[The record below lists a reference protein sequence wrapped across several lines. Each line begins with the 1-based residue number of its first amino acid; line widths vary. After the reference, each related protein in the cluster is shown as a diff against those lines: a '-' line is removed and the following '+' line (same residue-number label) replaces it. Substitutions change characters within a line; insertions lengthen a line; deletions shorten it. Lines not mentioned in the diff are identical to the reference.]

1 MPIKEVEKIWFNG
14 RLVDWKDA
22 KIHVLT
28 HGLHYGTG
36 VFEGIRAYETINS
49 TAIFR
54 LTDHLKRLY
63 RSAKIYFMEIPFT
76 LDELR
81 EACKAVVRENGLKTA
96 YVRPIVFRG
105 YGEMG
110 LYPLNS
116 PVDVVVAAWSWGT
129 YLGDEGIRNGIRVK
143 TSSFRRIDVNTI
155 PAGVKA
161 TGQYVNS
168 VLAKV
173 EAKMAGYDEAVML
186 DSRGMVSE
194 GSGEN
199 IFMVRN
205 SVVYTPSTSSGIL
218 EGITRDTVFHIVEDM
233 GLKVVERDL
242 TRVDFYYADEAF
254 MSGTAAEV
262 VPVVEMDNYKIGD
275 GKPGP
280 ITRRIQD
287 EFYRI
292 VRGESGK
299 YSHWLEPVG

>member
-1 MPIKEVEKIWFNG
+1 MPIQEVSKIWFNG
-14 RLVDWKDA
+14 KLVNWHDA

-36 VFEGIRAYETINS
+36 VFEGIRAYETKRG
-49 TAIFR
+49 TAVFR
-54 LTDHLKRLY
+54 LTDHLKRFY
-63 RSAKIYFMEIPFT
+63 RSAKIYFMEIPYS

-81 EACKAVVRENGLKTA
+81 NACKAVVRENGLKSA
-96 YVRPIVFRG
+96 YIRPIAFRG

-161 TGQYVNS
+161 TGQYINS
-168 VLAKV
+168 VLAKI
-173 EAKMAGYDEAVML
+173 EAKITGYDEAVML

-199 IFMVRN
+199 IFMVRDG
-205 SVVYTPSTSSGIL
+205 VICTPSTASGIL
-218 EGITRDTVFHIVEDM
+218 EGITRDSVFHIAGDIGV
-233 GLKVVERDL
+233 KVVERDL
-242 TRVDFYYADEAF
+242 TRIDFYYADEAF
-254 MSGTAAEV
+254 MTGTAAEV

-280 ITRRIQD
+280 ITRRIQE
-287 EFYRI
+287 EFYKI
-292 VRGESGK
+292 VKGESEK
-299 YSHWLEPVG
+299 YLQWLEFV

>member
-1 MPIKEVEKIWFNG
+1 MPIQEVSKIWFNG
-14 RLVDWKDA
+14 KLVDWSDA
-22 KIHVLT
+22 KIHILT

-36 VFEGIRAYETINS
+36 VFEGIRAYETKRG
-49 TAIFR
+49 TAVFR
-54 LTDHLKRLY
+54 LTDHLKRFY
-63 RSAKIYFMEIPFT
+63 RSAKIYFMEIPYS
-76 LDELR
+76 LEELR
-81 EACKAVVRENGLKTA
+81 EACKAVVRENGLKSA
-96 YVRPIVFRG
+96 YIRPIAFRG

-116 PVDVVVAAWSWGT
+116 PVDVAVAAWSWGT

-161 TGQYVNS
+161 TGQYINS

-199 IFMVRN
+199 IFMVRD
-205 SVVYTPSTSSGIL
+205 SVIYTPSTASGIL
-218 EGITRDTVFHIVEDM
+218 EGITRDTVFKIAQDM
-233 GLKVVERDL
+233 SIRVVERDL
-242 TRVDFYYADEAF
+242 TRIDFYYADEAF
-254 MSGTAAEV
+254 MTGTAAEV

-280 ITRRIQD
+280 ITRRIQE
-287 EFYRI
+287 EFYKI
-292 VRGESGK
+292 VRGESEK
-299 YSHWLEPVG
+299 YLHWLEPV

>member
-1 MPIKEVEKIWFNG
+1 MPIREVEKIWFNG
-14 RLVDWKDA
+14 ILVDWKDA

-36 VFEGIRAYETINS
+36 VFEGIRAYETRNG
-49 TAIFR
+49 TAVFR

-76 LDELR
+76 LDVLR
-81 EACKAVVRENGLKTA
+81 EACKAVVRENGLRSA
-96 YVRPIVFRG
+96 YIRPIAFRG

-161 TGQYVNS
+161 TGQYINS

-199 IFMVRN
+199 IFMIRN

-218 EGITRDTVFHIVEDM
+218 EGVTRDTVFHIVEDI
-233 GLKVVERDL
+233 GLRVVERDL

-254 MSGTAAEV
+254 MTGTAAEV
-262 VPVVEMDNYKIGD
+262 VPVVEMDNYRIGE
-275 GKPGP
+275 GRPGP
-280 ITRRIQD
+280 ITMRIQE

-292 VRGESGK
+292 VRGESEK
-299 YSHWLEPVG
+299 YSYWLEPV

>member
-1 MPIKEVEKIWFNG
+1 VPIKEVEKIWFNG
-14 RLVDWKDA
+14 RLVDWEDA
-22 KIHVLT
+22 RIHVLT

-36 VFEGIRAYETINS
+36 VFEGIRAYETRNGA
-49 TAIFR
+49 AIFR
-54 LTDHLKRLY
+54 LTDHLKRFY
-63 RSAKIYFMEIPFT
+63 RSAKIYFMEMPFT

-81 EACKAVVRENGLKTA
+81 EACKAVVRENGLRSA
-96 YVRPIVFRG
+96 YIRPIAFRG

-161 TGQYVNS
+161 TGQYINS

-205 SVVYTPSTSSGIL
+205 SIVYTPSTSSGIL
-218 EGITRDTVFHIVEDM
+218 EGITRDTVFHIVGDM

-280 ITRRIQD
+280 ITRRIQE

-292 VRGESGK
+292 VRGESEK
-299 YSHWLEPVG
+299 YSHWLEPV

>member
-1 MPIKEVEKIWFNG
+1 MPIQEVSKIWFNG
-14 RLVDWKDA
+14 KLVNWNDA
-22 KIHVLT
+22 KVHVLT

-36 VFEGIRAYETINS
+36 VFEGIRAYETKKG
-49 TAIFR
+49 TAVFR
-54 LTDHLKRLY
+54 LTDHLKRFY
-63 RSAKIYFMEIPFT
+63 RSAKIYFMEIPYS

-81 EACKAVVRENGLKTA
+81 NACKAVVRENGLKSA
-96 YVRPIVFRG
+96 YIRPIAFRG

-161 TGQYVNS
+161 TGQYINS

-199 IFMVRN
+199 IFMVRDG
-205 SVVYTPSTSSGIL
+205 VIYTPSTASGIL
-218 EGITRDTVFHIVEDM
+218 EGITRDSVFHIAGDIGV
-233 GLKVVERDL
+233 KVVERDL
-242 TRVDFYYADEAF
+242 TRIDFYYADEAF
-254 MSGTAAEV
+254 MTGTAAEV

-275 GKPGP
+275 GKPGL
-280 ITRRIQD
+280 ITRRIQE
-287 EFYRI
+287 EFYKI
-292 VRGESGK
+292 VKGESEK
-299 YSHWLEPVG
+299 YLQWLEFV

>member
-1 MPIKEVEKIWFNG
+1 MPIREVEKIWFNG
-14 RLVDWKDA
+14 ILVDWKDA

-36 VFEGIRAYETINS
+36 VFEGIRAYETRNG
-49 TAIFR
+49 TAVFR

-81 EACKAVVRENGLKTA
+81 EACKAVVRENGLRSA
-96 YVRPIVFRG
+96 YIRPIAFRG

-161 TGQYVNS
+161 TGQYINS

-199 IFMVRN
+199 IFMIRN

-218 EGITRDTVFHIVEDM
+218 EGVTRDTVFHIVEDI
-233 GLKVVERDL
+233 GLRVVERDL

-254 MSGTAAEV
+254 MTGTAAEV
-262 VPVVEMDNYKIGD
+262 VPVVEMDNYRIGE
-275 GKPGP
+275 GRPGP
-280 ITRRIQD
+280 ITRRIQE

-292 VRGESGK
+292 VRGESEK
-299 YSHWLEPVG
+299 YSNWLEPV

>member
-1 MPIKEVEKIWFNG
+1 MPIQEVSKIWFNG
-14 RLVDWKDA
+14 KLVNWHDA
-22 KIHVLT
+22 KVHVLT

-36 VFEGIRAYETINS
+36 VFEGIRAYETKKG
-49 TAIFR
+49 TAVFR
-54 LTDHLKRLY
+54 LTDHLKRFY
-63 RSAKIYFMEIPFT
+63 RSAKIYFMEIPYS

-81 EACKAVVRENGLKTA
+81 EACKAVVRENGLKSA
-96 YVRPIVFRG
+96 YIRPIAFRG

-161 TGQYVNS
+161 TGQYINS

-199 IFMVRN
+199 IFMIRN
-205 SVVYTPSTSSGIL
+205 SVIYTPSTASGIL
-218 EGITRDTVFHIVEDM
+218 EGITRDTVFHIAEDI

-242 TRVDFYYADEAF
+242 TRIDFYYADEVF
-254 MSGTAAEV
+254 MTGTAAEV
-262 VPVVEMDNYKIGD
+262 VPVVEIDNYKIGD

-280 ITRRIQD
+280 VTRRIQE
-287 EFYRI
+287 EFYKI
-292 VRGESGK
+292 VKGESDK
-299 YSHWLEPVG
+299 YLHWLEFV

>member
-1 MPIKEVEKIWFNG
+1 MPIREVEKIWFNG
-14 RLVDWKDA
+14 ILVDWKDA

-36 VFEGIRAYETINS
+36 VFEGIRAYETKNG
-49 TAIFR
+49 TAVFR

-81 EACKAVVRENGLKTA
+81 EACKAVVRENGLRSA
-96 YVRPIVFRG
+96 YIRPIAFRG

-161 TGQYVNS
+161 TGQYINS

-199 IFMVRN
+199 IFMIRN

-218 EGITRDTVFHIVEDM
+218 EGVTRDTVFHIVEDI
-233 GLKVVERDL
+233 GLRVVERDL

-254 MSGTAAEV
+254 MTGTAAEV
-262 VPVVEMDNYKIGD
+262 VPVVEMDNYRIGE
-275 GKPGP
+275 GRPGP
-280 ITRRIQD
+280 ITRRIQE

-292 VRGESGK
+292 VRGESEK
-299 YSHWLEPVG
+299 YSNWLEPV

>member
-1 MPIKEVEKIWFNG
+1 MPIEEVKKIWFNG
-14 RLVDWKDA
+14 KLVEWKDA
-22 KIHVLT
+22 KVHVLT

-36 VFEGIRAYETINS
+36 VFEGIRAYETKGG

-54 LTDHLKRLY
+54 LTDHLKRFY
-63 RSAKIYFMEIPFT
+63 RSAKIYFMEIPFM
-76 LDELR
+76 LEELNG
-81 EACKAVVRENGLKTA
+81 ACRAVVRENGLKSA
-96 YVRPIVFRG
+96 YVRPIAFRG

-161 TGQYVNS
+161 TGQYINS

-173 EAKMAGYDEAVML
+173 EAKMARYDEAVML

-199 IFMVRN
+199 IFMIRN
-205 SVVYTPSTSSGIL
+205 GVVYTPSTSSGIL
-218 EGITRDTVFHIVEDM
+218 EGITRDTVFHVVEDI
-233 GLKVVERDL
+233 GLRVVERDL

-254 MSGTAAEV
+254 MTGTAAEV

-280 ITRRIQD
+280 ITRKIQD

-292 VRGESGK
+292 VRGESEK
-299 YSHWLEPVG
+299 YSHWLELV

>member
-1 MPIKEVEKIWFNG
+1 MPIREVEKIWFNG
-14 RLVDWKDA
+14 ILVDWKDA

-36 VFEGIRAYETINS
+36 VFEGIRAYETRNG
-49 TAIFR
+49 TAVFR

-76 LDELR
+76 LDVLR
-81 EACKAVVRENGLKTA
+81 EACKAVVRENGLRSA
-96 YVRPIVFRG
+96 YIRPIAFRG

-161 TGQYVNS
+161 TGQYINS

-199 IFMVRN
+199 IFMIRN

-218 EGITRDTVFHIVEDM
+218 EGVTRDTVFHIVEDI
-233 GLKVVERDL
+233 GLRVVERDL

-254 MSGTAAEV
+254 MTGTAAEV
-262 VPVVEMDNYKIGD
+262 VPVVEMDNYRIGE
-275 GKPGP
+275 GRPGP
-280 ITRRIQD
+280 ITMKIQE

-292 VRGESGK
+292 VRGESEK
-299 YSHWLEPVG
+299 YSHWLEPV

>member
-1 MPIKEVEKIWFNG
+1 VPIREVEKIWLNG

-22 KIHVLT
+22 RIHVLT

-36 VFEGIRAYETINS
+36 VFEGIRAYETRNG
-49 TAIFR
+49 TAVFR
-54 LTDHLKRLY
+54 LTDHLKRFY

-81 EACKAVVRENGLKTA
+81 EACKAVVRENGLRSA
-96 YVRPIVFRG
+96 YIRPIAFRG

-129 YLGDEGIRNGIRVK
+129 YLGDEGIRKGIRVK

-161 TGQYVNS
+161 TGQYINS

-205 SVVYTPSTSSGIL
+205 SIVYTPSTSSGIL
-218 EGITRDTVFHIVEDM
+218 EGITRDTVFHIVGDM

-280 ITRRIQD
+280 ITRRIQE

-292 VRGESGK
+292 VRGESEK
-299 YSHWLEPVG
+299 YPHWLEPV

>member
-1 MPIKEVEKIWFNG
+1 I
-14 RLVDWKDA
+14 
-22 KIHVLT
+22 
-28 HGLHYGTG
+28 
-36 VFEGIRAYETINS
+36 
-49 TAIFR
+49 
-54 LTDHLKRLY
+54 
-63 RSAKIYFMEIPFT
+63 
-76 LDELR
+76 
-81 EACKAVVRENGLKTA
+81 
-96 YVRPIVFRG
+96 RPIAFRG

-161 TGQYVNS
+161 TGQYINS

-173 EAKMAGYDEAVML
+173 EAKMTGYDEAVML

-199 IFMVRN
+199 IFMVRDG
-205 SVVYTPSTSSGIL
+205 VIYTPSTASGIL
-218 EGITRDTVFHIVEDM
+218 EGITRDSVFHIAGDIGV
-233 GLKVVERDL
+233 KVVERDL
-242 TRVDFYYADEAF
+242 TRIDFYYADEAF
-254 MSGTAAEV
+254 MTGTAAEV

-280 ITRRIQD
+280 ITRRIQE
-287 EFYRI
+287 EFYKI
-292 VRGESGK
+292 VKGESEK
-299 YSHWLEPVG
+299 YLQWLEFV

>member
-1 MPIKEVEKIWFNG
+1 MPIQEAKWIWFNG
-14 RLVDWKDA
+14 KLVDWKDA
-22 KIHVLT
+22 KVHVLV
-28 HGLHYGTG
+28 HSLHYGSG
-36 VFEGIRAYETINS
+36 VFEGIRAYETVKG

-63 RSAKIYFMEIPFT
+63 RSAKIYFMDIPFT

-81 EACKAVVRENGLKTA
+81 EACKAVVRENHLSSA
-96 YVRPIVFRG
+96 YVRPIAFRG

-116 PVDVVVAAWSWGT
+116 PVDVAVAAWSWGT

-161 TGQYVNS
+161 TGQYINS

-280 ITRRIQD
+280 ITRRIQE

-292 VRGESGK
+292 VRGQSEK
-299 YSHWLEPVG
+299 YSHWLEPV

>member
-254 MSGTAAEV
+254 MSGTAAEI

>member
-1 MPIKEVEKIWFNG
+1 MPIREVEKIWFNG

-36 VFEGIRAYETINS
+36 VFEGIRAYETING

-81 EACKAVVRENGLKTA
+81 EACKAVVRENGLKSA

-116 PVDVVVAAWSWGT
+116 PVDVAVAAWSWGT

-161 TGQYVNS
+161 TGQYINS

-205 SVVYTPSTSSGIL
+205 SVIYTPSTSSGIL
-218 EGITRDTVFHIVEDM
+218 EGITRDTVLHIGEDM

-254 MSGTAAEV
+254 MTGTAAEV

-299 YSHWLEPVG
+299 YSHWLEPV

>member
-1 MPIKEVEKIWFNG
+1 MPIQEVSKIWFNG
-14 RLVDWKDA
+14 KLVNWHDA

-36 VFEGIRAYETINS
+36 VFEGIRAYETKRG
-49 TAIFR
+49 TAVFR
-54 LTDHLKRLY
+54 LTDHLKRFY
-63 RSAKIYFMEIPFT
+63 RSAKIYFMEIPYSI
-76 LDELR
+76 DELR
-81 EACKAVVRENGLKTA
+81 DACKAVVRENGLKSA
-96 YVRPIVFRG
+96 YIRPIAFRG

-161 TGQYVNS
+161 TGQYINS

-173 EAKMAGYDEAVML
+173 EAKMTGYDEAVML

-199 IFMVRN
+199 IFMVRDG
-205 SVVYTPSTSSGIL
+205 VIYTPSTASGIL
-218 EGITRDTVFHIVEDM
+218 EGITRDSVFHIAGDIGV
-233 GLKVVERDL
+233 KVVERDL
-242 TRVDFYYADEAF
+242 TRIDFYYADEAF
-254 MSGTAAEV
+254 MTGTAAEV

-280 ITRRIQD
+280 ITRRIQE
-287 EFYRI
+287 EFYKI
-292 VRGESGK
+292 VKGESEK
-299 YSHWLEPVG
+299 YLQWLEFV

>member
-14 RLVDWKDA
+14 KLIGWKDA

-36 VFEGIRAYETINS
+36 VFEGIRAYETKNG

-54 LTDHLKRLY
+54 LTDHLKRFY

-81 EACKAVVRENGLKTA
+81 EACKAVVRENSLRSA
-96 YVRPIVFRG
+96 YIRPIAFRG

-116 PVDVVVAAWSWGT
+116 PVDVAVAAWSWGT

-161 TGQYVNS
+161 TGQYINS
-168 VLAKV
+168 VLAKI
-173 EAKMAGYDEAVML
+173 EAKMSGYDETVML

-199 IFMVRN
+199 IFMVRDGA
-205 SVVYTPSTSSGIL
+205 VCTPPTSSGIL
-218 EGITRDTVFHIVEDM
+218 EGITRETVFHIVEDM
-233 GLKVVERDL
+233 GLKLAERDL

-254 MSGTAAEV
+254 MTGTAAEV
-262 VPVVEMDNYKIGD
+262 VPVIEMDNYKIGD

-280 ITRRIQD
+280 ITRRIQE

-292 VRGESGK
+292 VKGESGK
-299 YSHWLEPVG
+299 YSHWLEPV

>member
-1 MPIKEVEKIWFNG
+1 MPIREVEKIWFNG
-14 RLVDWKDA
+14 ILVDWKDA

-36 VFEGIRAYETINS
+36 VFEGIRAYETKNG
-49 TAIFR
+49 TAVFR

-81 EACKAVVRENGLKTA
+81 EACKAVVRENGLRSA
-96 YVRPIVFRG
+96 YIRPIAFRG

-161 TGQYVNS
+161 TGQYINS

-199 IFMVRN
+199 IFMIRN

-218 EGITRDTVFHIVEDM
+218 EGVTRDTVFHIVEDI
-233 GLKVVERDL
+233 GLRVVERDL

-254 MSGTAAEV
+254 MTGTAAEV
-262 VPVVEMDNYKIGD
+262 VPVVEMDNYRIGE
-275 GKPGP
+275 GRPGP
-280 ITRRIQD
+280 ITRRIQE

-292 VRGESGK
+292 VKGESEK
-299 YSHWLEPVG
+299 YSNWLEPV

>member
-14 RLVDWKDA
+14 RLVDWRDA

-36 VFEGIRAYETINS
+36 VFEGIRAYETVNG

-76 LDELR
+76 LDELK
-81 EACKAVVRENGLKTA
+81 EACKAVVRENLLKSA
-96 YVRPIVFRG
+96 YIRPIVFRG

-116 PVDVVVAAWSWGT
+116 PVDVAVAAWSWGT

-161 TGQYVNS
+161 TGQYINS

-199 IFMVRN
+199 VFMVRN

-218 EGITRDTVFHIVEDM
+218 EGITRDTVFHIVGDM

-254 MSGTAAEV
+254 MTGTAAEV

-280 ITRRIQD
+280 VTRRIQD

-299 YSHWLEPVG
+299 YLHWLEPV

>member
-1 MPIKEVEKIWFNG
+1 VPIKEVEKIWFNG

-22 KIHVLT
+22 RIHVLT

-36 VFEGIRAYETINS
+36 VFEGIRAYETRNG
-49 TAIFR
+49 AAVFR
-54 LTDHLKRLY
+54 LTDHLKRFY
-63 RSAKIYFMEIPFT
+63 RSAKIYFMEMPFT

-81 EACKAVVRENGLKTA
+81 EACKAVVRENGLRSA
-96 YVRPIVFRG
+96 YIRPIAFRG

-161 TGQYVNS
+161 TGQYINS

-205 SVVYTPSTSSGIL
+205 SIVYTPSTSSGIL
-218 EGITRDTVFHIVEDM
+218 EGITRDTVFHIVGDM

-280 ITRRIQD
+280 ITRRIQE

-292 VRGESGK
+292 VRGESEK
-299 YSHWLEPVG
+299 YSHWLEPV

>member
-1 MPIKEVEKIWFNG
+1 MPIREVDKIWFNG

-22 KIHVLT
+22 RIHVLT

-36 VFEGIRAYETINS
+36 VFEGIRAYETEKG

-81 EACKAVVRENGLKTA
+81 EACKAVVRENGLKSA

-116 PVDVVVAAWSWGT
+116 PVDVAVAAWSWGT

-161 TGQYVNS
+161 TGQYINS

-205 SVVYTPSTSSGIL
+205 STVYTPSTSSGIL

-233 GLKVVERDL
+233 GLNVVERDL

-262 VPVVEMDNYKIGD
+262 VPVVEMDNYKIGE

-280 ITRRIQD
+280 VTRRIQE

-292 VRGESGK
+292 VRGESEE
-299 YSHWLEPVG
+299 YSHWLEKV

>member
-14 RLVDWKDA
+14 RLVDWRDA

-36 VFEGIRAYETINS
+36 VFEGIRAYETVNG

-81 EACKAVVRENGLKTA
+81 EACKAVVRENLLKSA
-96 YVRPIVFRG
+96 YIRPIVFRG

-116 PVDVVVAAWSWGT
+116 PVDVAVAAWSWGT

-161 TGQYVNS
+161 TGQYINS

-199 IFMVRN
+199 VFMVRN
-205 SVVYTPSTSSGIL
+205 NVVYTPSTSSGIL

-254 MSGTAAEV
+254 MTGTAAEV

-280 ITRRIQD
+280 VTRRIQV
-287 EFYRI
+287 EFYKI

-299 YSHWLEPVG
+299 YLHWLEPV

>member
-1 MPIKEVEKIWFNG
+1 MSIREVDKIWFNG
-14 RLVDWKDA
+14 RFVDWKDA

-36 VFEGIRAYETINS
+36 VFEGIRAYETRKG
-49 TAIFR
+49 TAVFR
-54 LTDHLKRLY
+54 LTDHLKRFF

-81 EACKAVVRENGLKTA
+81 EVCKAVVRENSLESA
-96 YVRPIVFRG
+96 YIRPIAFRG

-116 PVDVVVAAWSWGT
+116 LVDVVVAAWSWGT

-161 TGQYVNS
+161 TGQYINS

-199 IFMVRN
+199 IFMIRD

-218 EGITRDTVFHIVEDM
+218 EGITRDTVFHIVGDM
-233 GLKVVERDL
+233 MLKLVEKDL

-254 MSGTAAEV
+254 MTGTAAEV

-280 ITRRIQD
+280 VTRRIQD

-292 VRGESGK
+292 VRGESEK
-299 YSHWLEPVG
+299 YSHWLDPV

>member
-1 MPIKEVEKIWFNG
+1 MPIREVEKIWFNG

-36 VFEGIRAYETINS
+36 VFEGIRAYETING

-63 RSAKIYFMEIPFT
+63 RSAKIYFMDIPFT

-81 EACKAVVRENGLKTA
+81 EACKAVVRENHLSSA
-96 YVRPIVFRG
+96 YVRPIAFRG

-116 PVDVVVAAWSWGT
+116 PVDVAVAAWSWGT

-161 TGQYVNS
+161 TGQYINS

-233 GLKVVERDL
+233 SLKVVERDL

-292 VRGESGK
+292 VRGQSEK
-299 YSHWLEPVG
+299 YSHWLEPV

>member
-14 RLVDWKDA
+14 RLVDWRDA

-36 VFEGIRAYETINS
+36 VFEGIRAYETVNG

-81 EACKAVVRENGLKTA
+81 EACKAVVRENLLKSA
-96 YVRPIVFRG
+96 YIRPIVFRG

-116 PVDVVVAAWSWGT
+116 PVDVAVAAWSWGT

-161 TGQYVNS
+161 TGQYINS

-199 IFMVRN
+199 VFMVRN

-218 EGITRDTVFHIVEDM
+218 EGITRDTVFHIVGDM

-254 MSGTAAEV
+254 MTGTAAEV

-280 ITRRIQD
+280 VTRRIQV
-287 EFYRI
+287 EFYKI

-299 YSHWLEPVG
+299 YLHWLEPV

>member
-14 RLVDWKDA
+14 KLIDWKDA

-36 VFEGIRAYETINS
+36 VFEGIRAYEAKNG

-54 LTDHLKRLY
+54 LTDHLKRFY

-81 EACKAVVRENGLKTA
+81 EACKAVVRENGLRSA
-96 YVRPIVFRG
+96 YIRPIAFRG

-110 LYPLNS
+110 LYPLSS
-116 PVDVVVAAWSWGT
+116 PVDVAIAAWSWGT

-161 TGQYVNS
+161 TGQYINS
-168 VLAKV
+168 VLAKI
-173 EAKMAGYDEAVML
+173 EAKIAGYDETVML

-199 IFMVRN
+199 IFMVREN
-205 SVVYTPSTSSGIL
+205 MVYTPSTSAGIL
-218 EGITRDTVFHIVEDM
+218 EGITRETVFHIVEDM
-233 GLKVVERDL
+233 GLKLAERDL

-254 MSGTAAEV
+254 MTGTAAEV

-280 ITRRIQD
+280 ITRKIQE
-287 EFYRI
+287 EFYKI
-292 VRGESGK
+292 IRGEAEK
-299 YSHWLEPVG
+299 YLHWLELV

>member
-1 MPIKEVEKIWFNG
+1 VPIKEVEKIWFNG

-22 KIHVLT
+22 RIHVLT

-36 VFEGIRAYETINS
+36 VFEGIRAYETRNGA
-49 TAIFR
+49 AIFR
-54 LTDHLKRLY
+54 LTDHLKRFY
-63 RSAKIYFMEIPFT
+63 RSAKIYFMEMPFT

-81 EACKAVVRENGLKTA
+81 EACKAVVRENGLRSA
-96 YVRPIVFRG
+96 YIRPIAFRG

-161 TGQYVNS
+161 TGQYINS

-205 SVVYTPSTSSGIL
+205 SIVYTPSTSSGIL
-218 EGITRDTVFHIVEDM
+218 EGITRDTVFHIVGDM

-280 ITRRIQD
+280 ITRRIQE

-292 VRGESGK
+292 VRGESEK
-299 YSHWLEPVG
+299 YSHWLEPV

>member
-1 MPIKEVEKIWFNG
+1 MPIQEVSKIWFNG
-14 RLVDWKDA
+14 KLVNWHDA

-36 VFEGIRAYETINS
+36 VFEGIRAYETRRG
-49 TAIFR
+49 TAVFR
-54 LTDHLKRLY
+54 LTDHLKRFY
-63 RSAKIYFMEIPFT
+63 RSAKIYFMEIPYT

-81 EACKAVVRENGLKTA
+81 EACKAVVRENGLKSA
-96 YVRPIVFRG
+96 YIRPIAFRG

-161 TGQYVNS
+161 TGQYINS

-199 IFMVRN
+199 IFMIRN

-218 EGITRDTVFHIVEDM
+218 EGVTRDTVFHIVEDI
-233 GLKVVERDL
+233 GLRVVERDL

-254 MSGTAAEV
+254 MTGTAAEV
-262 VPVVEMDNYKIGD
+262 VPVVEMDNYRIGE
-275 GKPGP
+275 GRPGP
-280 ITRRIQD
+280 ITRRIQE

-292 VRGESGK
+292 VRGESEK
-299 YSHWLEPVG
+299 YSNWLEPV

>member
-1 MPIKEVEKIWFNG
+1 MPIKEVDKIWFNG
-14 RLVDWKDA
+14 RLVDWRDA

-36 VFEGIRAYETINS
+36 VFEGIRAYETVNG

-81 EACKAVVRENGLKTA
+81 EACKAVVRENLLKSA
-96 YVRPIVFRG
+96 YIRPIVFRG

-116 PVDVVVAAWSWGT
+116 PVDVAVAAWSWGT

-161 TGQYVNS
+161 TGQYINS

-199 IFMVRN
+199 VFMVRN
-205 SVVYTPSTSSGIL
+205 NVVYTPSTSSGIL

-254 MSGTAAEV
+254 MTGTAAEV

-280 ITRRIQD
+280 VTRRIQV
-287 EFYRI
+287 EFYKI

-299 YSHWLEPVG
+299 YLHWLEPV

>member
-1 MPIKEVEKIWFNG
+1 MPIGEVEKIWFNG

-36 VFEGIRAYETINS
+36 VFEGIRAYETVNG

-63 RSAKIYFMEIPFT
+63 RSAKIYFMDIPFT

-81 EACKAVVRENGLKTA
+81 EACKAVVRENHLSSA
-96 YVRPIVFRG
+96 YVRPIAFRG

-116 PVDVVVAAWSWGT
+116 PVDVAVAAWSWGT

-161 TGQYVNS
+161 TGQYINS

-199 IFMVRN
+199 IFMARN
-205 SVVYTPSTSSGIL
+205 SIVYTPSTSSGIL

-280 ITRRIQD
+280 ITRRIQE

-292 VRGESGK
+292 VRGQSEK
-299 YSHWLEPVG
+299 YSHWLEPV

>member
-22 KIHVLT
+22 RIHVLT

-36 VFEGIRAYETINS
+36 VFEGIRAYETRNG
-49 TAIFR
+49 AAVFR
-54 LTDHLKRLY
+54 LTDHLKRFY
-63 RSAKIYFMEIPFT
+63 RSAKIYFMEMPFT

-81 EACKAVVRENGLKTA
+81 EACKAVVRENGLRSA
-96 YVRPIVFRG
+96 YIRPIAFRG

-161 TGQYVNS
+161 TGQYINS

-205 SVVYTPSTSSGIL
+205 SIVYTPSTSSGIL
-218 EGITRDTVFHIVEDM
+218 EGITRDTVFHIVGDM

-280 ITRRIQD
+280 ITRRIQE

-292 VRGESGK
+292 VRGESEK
-299 YSHWLEPVG
+299 YSHWLEPV

>member
-1 MPIKEVEKIWFNG
+1 MPIEEVEKIWFNG
-14 RLVDWKDA
+14 KLIDWKDA
-22 KIHVLT
+22 KVHVLT
-28 HGLHYGTG
+28 HCLHYGTG
-36 VFEGIRAYETINS
+36 VFEGIRVYETKRG

-54 LTDHLKRLY
+54 LTDHLKRFY
-63 RSAKIYFMEIPFT
+63 RSAKIYFMEIPFA

-81 EACKAVVRENGLKTA
+81 DACMAVVRENGLKSA
-96 YVRPIVFRG
+96 YVRPIAFRG

-116 PVDVVVAAWSWGT
+116 PVDVAVAAWSWGT

-161 TGQYVNS
+161 TGQYINS
-168 VLAKV
+168 VLAKI
-173 EAKMAGYDEAVML
+173 EAKMAGYDETVML
-186 DSRGMVSE
+186 DTRGMVSE

-199 IFMVRN
+199 IFMVKEKT
-205 SVVYTPSTSSGIL
+205 VYTPSTSSGIL
-218 EGITRDTVFHIVEDM
+218 EGITRDTVFKIVEDM
-233 GLKVVERDL
+233 GVKLVERDL
-242 TRVDFYYADEAF
+242 TRIDFYYADESF
-254 MSGTAAEV
+254 MTGTAAEV
-262 VPVVEMDNYKIGD
+262 VPVVEMDNYTIGD

-292 VRGESGK
+292 VRGESEK
-299 YSHWLEPVG
+299 YSHWLEAV

>member
-14 RLVDWKDA
+14 RLVDWRDA

-36 VFEGIRAYETINS
+36 VFEGIRAYETVNG

-76 LDELR
+76 LDELK
-81 EACKAVVRENGLKTA
+81 EACKAVVRENLLKSA
-96 YVRPIVFRG
+96 YIRPIVFRG

-116 PVDVVVAAWSWGT
+116 PVDVAVAAWSWGT

-143 TSSFRRIDVNTI
+143 TSSFRRIDINTI

-161 TGQYVNS
+161 TGQYINS

-199 IFMVRN
+199 VFMVRN

-218 EGITRDTVFHIVEDM
+218 EGITRDTVFHIVGDM

-254 MSGTAAEV
+254 MTGTAAEV

-280 ITRRIQD
+280 VTRRIQD
-287 EFYRI
+287 EFYKI

-299 YSHWLEPVG
+299 YLHWLEPV

>member
-14 RLVDWKDA
+14 RLVDWRDA

-36 VFEGIRAYETINS
+36 VFEGIRAYETVNG

-81 EACKAVVRENGLKTA
+81 EACKAVVRENLLKSA
-96 YVRPIVFRG
+96 YIRPIVFRG

-116 PVDVVVAAWSWGT
+116 PVDVAVAAWSWGT

-161 TGQYVNS
+161 TGQYINS

-199 IFMVRN
+199 VFMVRN
-205 SVVYTPSTSSGIL
+205 NVVYTPSTSSGIL

-233 GLKVVERDL
+233 SLKVVERDL

-254 MSGTAAEV
+254 MTGTAAEV

-280 ITRRIQD
+280 VTRRIQV
-287 EFYRI
+287 EFYKI

-299 YSHWLEPVG
+299 YLHWLEPV

>member
-1 MPIKEVEKIWFNG
+1 MPIQEAKWIWFNG
-14 RLVDWKDA
+14 KLVDWKDA
-22 KIHVLT
+22 KVHVLV
-28 HGLHYGTG
+28 HSLHYGSG
-36 VFEGIRAYETINS
+36 VFEGIRAYETVKG

-63 RSAKIYFMEIPFT
+63 RSAKIYFMDIPFT

-81 EACKAVVRENGLKTA
+81 EACKAVVRENHLSSA
-96 YVRPIVFRG
+96 YVRPIAFRG

-116 PVDVVVAAWSWGT
+116 PVDVAVAAWSWGT

-161 TGQYVNS
+161 TGQYINS

-233 GLKVVERDL
+233 SLKVVERDL

-292 VRGESGK
+292 VRGQSEK
-299 YSHWLEPVG
+299 YSHWNEPV

>member
-1 MPIKEVEKIWFNG
+1 MPIQETKWIWFNG
-14 RLVDWKDA
+14 KLVEWKDA

-28 HGLHYGTG
+28 HCLHYGSG
-36 VFEGIRAYETINS
+36 VFEGIRAYETVKG

-63 RSAKIYFMEIPFT
+63 RSAKIYFMDIPFT

-81 EACKAVVRENGLKTA
+81 EACKAVVRENHLSSA
-96 YVRPIVFRG
+96 YVRPIAFRG

-116 PVDVVVAAWSWGT
+116 PVDVAVAAWSWGT

-161 TGQYVNS
+161 TGQYINS

-292 VRGESGK
+292 VRGQSEK
-299 YSHWLEPVG
+299 YSHWLEPV

>member
-1 MPIKEVEKIWFNG
+1 
-14 RLVDWKDA
+14 
-22 KIHVLT
+22 
-28 HGLHYGTG
+28 
-36 VFEGIRAYETINS
+36 
-49 TAIFR
+49 
-54 LTDHLKRLY
+54 
-63 RSAKIYFMEIPFT
+63 
-76 LDELR
+76 
-81 EACKAVVRENGLKTA
+81 
-96 YVRPIVFRG
+96 
-105 YGEMG
+105 MG

-161 TGQYVNS
+161 TGQYINS

-199 IFMVRN
+199 IFMIRN

-218 EGITRDTVFHIVEDM
+218 EGVTRDTVFHIVEDI
-233 GLKVVERDL
+233 GLRVVERDL

-254 MSGTAAEV
+254 MTGTAAEV
-262 VPVVEMDNYKIGD
+262 VPVVEMDNYRIGE
-275 GKPGP
+275 GRPGP
-280 ITRRIQD
+280 ITRRIQE

-292 VRGESGK
+292 VRGESEK
-299 YSHWLEPVG
+299 YSNWLEPV

>member
-1 MPIKEVEKIWFNG
+1 MPIQEVSKIWFNG
-14 RLVDWKDA
+14 KLVDWHDA

-36 VFEGIRAYETINS
+36 VFEGIRAYETRRG
-49 TAIFR
+49 TAVFR
-54 LTDHLKRLY
+54 LTDHLKRFY
-63 RSAKIYFMEIPFT
+63 RSAKIYFMEMPYS
-76 LDELR
+76 LEELR
-81 EACKAVVRENGLKTA
+81 EACKAVVRENGLKSA
-96 YVRPIVFRG
+96 YIRPIAFRG

-161 TGQYVNS
+161 TGQYINS

-205 SVVYTPSTSSGIL
+205 GVIYTPSTASGIL
-218 EGITRDTVFHIVEDM
+218 EGITRDSVFQIARDL
-233 GLKVVERDL
+233 GIQVVERDL
-242 TRVDFYYADEAF
+242 TRIDFYYADEAF
-254 MSGTAAEV
+254 MTGTAAEV

-280 ITRRIQD
+280 ITRRIQE
-287 EFYRI
+287 EFFKI
-292 VRGESGK
+292 VRGESEK
-299 YSHWLEPVG
+299 YSHWLEPV

>member
-1 MPIKEVEKIWFNG
+1 MKEVEKIWFNG
-14 RLVDWKDA
+14 RLVDWRDA

-36 VFEGIRAYETINS
+36 VFEGIRAYETVNG

-76 LDELR
+76 LDELK
-81 EACKAVVRENGLKTA
+81 EACKAVVRENLLKSA
-96 YVRPIVFRG
+96 YIRPIVFRG

-116 PVDVVVAAWSWGT
+116 PVDVAVAAWSWGT

-161 TGQYVNS
+161 TGQYINS

-199 IFMVRN
+199 VFMVRN

-218 EGITRDTVFHIVEDM
+218 EGITRDTVFHIVGDM

-254 MSGTAAEV
+254 MTGTAAEV

-280 ITRRIQD
+280 VTRRIQD

-299 YSHWLEPVG
+299 YLHWLEPV

>member
-1 MPIKEVEKIWFNG
+1 VPIREAGKIWFNG
-14 RLVDWKDA
+14 RLVEWKDA

-36 VFEGIRAYETINS
+36 VFEGIRAYETRNG
-49 TAIFR
+49 TAVFR
-54 LTDHLKRLY
+54 LTDHLGRFY

-76 LDELR
+76 HDELR
-81 EACKAVVRENGLKTA
+81 EACKAVVRENGLRSA
-96 YVRPIVFRG
+96 YIRPIAFRG

-129 YLGDEGIRNGIRVK
+129 YLGDEGIRSGIRVK

-161 TGQYVNS
+161 TGQYINS

-199 IFMVRN
+199 IFMIRN

-218 EGITRDTVFHIVEDM
+218 EGVTRDTVFHIVEDI
-233 GLKVVERDL
+233 GLRVVERDL

-254 MSGTAAEV
+254 MTGTAAEV
-262 VPVVEMDNYKIGD
+262 VPVVEMDNYKIGE
-275 GKPGP
+275 GRPGP
-280 ITRRIQD
+280 LTRKIQE

-292 VRGESGK
+292 VRGESEK
-299 YSHWLEPVG
+299 YSHWLEPV